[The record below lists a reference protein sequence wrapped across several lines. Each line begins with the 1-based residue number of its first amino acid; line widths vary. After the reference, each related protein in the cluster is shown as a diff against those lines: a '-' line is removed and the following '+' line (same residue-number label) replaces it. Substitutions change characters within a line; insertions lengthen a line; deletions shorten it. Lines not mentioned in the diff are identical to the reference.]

1 MQRRHFLKA
10 SALTAGALTLFN
22 NRSLAALLAD
32 PTYNFKPLRK
42 NMGIFTERGG
52 TIAWL
57 SNKDG
62 IVVVDAEF
70 PDTAPHV
77 IAELQKQSQQPFTW
91 LINTH
96 HHGDHTGGNIAFK
109 GLVKN
114 VAAHENSLK
123 NQQTVARKPKP
134 DGTNNEASQLYPD
147 TTFSKEWKMKAGDES
162 IHAYYWGPGHTNG
175 DAMIHFENA
184 NIVHT
189 GDLVFNRRYPVV
201 DPSAGASIKNW
212 SVTLQMAQKQFNND
226 TLFVFGHAFDPEK
239 VTGNMEDIKAM
250 QNYMDRLADF
260 VQAQIKAGKTKDEV
274 AAATAIPGVTDW
286 QGTGIKAS
294 LNAAY
299 DELSKG

>member
-1 MQRRHFLKA
+1 MHRRQFINTSLL
-10 SALTAGALTLFN
+10 SAGALALFN
-22 NRSLAALLAD
+22 KSSFANMLSQQA
-32 PTYNFKPLRK
+32 YQFKPLR
-42 NMGIFTERGG
+42 NNIGIFTEQGG

-70 PDTAPHV
+70 PAPATHV
-77 IAELQKQSQQPFTW
+77 IAELQKLSDKPFQW

-96 HHGDHTGGNIAFK
+96 HHGDHTAGNISFK

-114 VAAHENSLK
+114 VAAHANSLV
-123 NQQTVARKPKP
+123 NQKDVAVKANSEDK
-134 DGTNNEASQLYPD
+134 QLYPD
-147 TTFSKEWKMKAGDES
+147 TTFTDQWKMKMGDEH

-201 DPSAGASIKNW
+201 DPAHGASIKNW
-212 SVTLQMAQKQFNND
+212 SVCLQKAQKQFNKD
-226 TLFVFGHAFDPEK
+226 TLFVFGHAFDPQK
-239 VTGNMEDIKAM
+239 VTGTMDDLKAM

-260 VQAQIKAGKTKDEV
+260 VSAQIKAGKTKDEV
-274 AAATAIPGVTDW
+274 AAATAIPGVDDW

-294 LNAAY
+294 LNAAF

>member
-10 SALTAGALTLFN
+10 SALTAGALTLLS
-22 NRSLAALLAD
+22 NRSLASLLAD
-32 PTYNFKPLRK
+32 PTYSFKPLRK

-77 IAELQKQSQQPFTW
+77 IAELQKQSSQPFTW

-96 HHGDHTGGNIAFK
+96 HHGDHTSGNIAFK

-123 NQQTVARKPKP
+123 NQKNVAIKA
-134 DGTNNEASQLYPD
+134 NNEDKQLYPD

-162 IHAYYWGPGHTNG
+162 IHAYYWGPGHTDG

-212 SVTLQMAQKQFNND
+212 SVTLQQAQKQFSKN

-239 VTGNMEDIKAM
+239 VTGNMDDIKAM

-260 VQAQIKAGKTKDEV
+260 VQAQIKAGKSKDEV
-274 AAATAIPGVTDW
+274 AAATSIPGVTDW